1 MKTNELNKEMQLIK
15 NQKVYLLEQ
24 LKKYDDINEYSLV
37 VRKSDKWFQ
46 YYCRKN
52 DGTLDYIAS
61 KDRNFAARLAQ
72 KEYYE
77 KLLKNIQLQEKTI
90 YHFLDKYNEC
100 FRNDLLNSLSG
111 GRKMLITPIEKTDD
125 EFIFAWKEKYSG
137 GNNTIEFGTPYETNN
152 GELVR
157 SKSEKIMADLFHQY
171 EIVYAYEPEVI
182 LYNGQKAFPDFVLLN
197 IRERK
202 TYYWEHFGLA
212 SDALYSE
219 KNLEKLAKYE
229 KSKIVL
235 GDNLIISTES
245 NGVSLDVNLIKQ
257 KIEKHLL

>member
-1 MKTNELNKEMQLIK
+1 MIINDLNKEMQVIK
-15 NQKVYLLEQ
+15 NQKVFLIEQ
-24 LKKYDDINEYSLV
+24 LKKFDDINEYSLV

-77 KLLKNIQLQEKTI
+77 KLLKAIQIQERTI
-90 YHFLDKYNEC
+90 HSFQSKYDES
-100 FRNDLLNSLSG
+100 FRSRLFEELSG
-111 GRKMLITPIEKTDD
+111 GRKKLIEPLIMPDKDFVD
-125 EFIFAWKEKYSG
+125 AWKEKYSG
-137 GNNTIEFGTPYETNN
+137 GNNTIEFSTPYETNN

-157 SKSEKIMADLFHQY
+157 SKSEKILADLFHQY
-171 EIVYAYEPEVI
+171 GIVYGYEPEVI

-212 SDALYSE
+212 SDASYSE

-235 GDNLIISTES
+235 GDNLILSTES
-245 NGVSLDVNLIKQ
+245 NGVCLDVNLIKQ

>member
-1 MKTNELNKEMQLIK
+1 
-15 NQKVYLLEQ
+15 
-24 LKKYDDINEYSLV
+24 
-37 VRKSDKWFQ
+37 
-46 YYCRKN
+46 
-52 DGTLDYIAS
+52 
-61 KDRNFAARLAQ
+61 
-72 KEYYE
+72 
-77 KLLKNIQLQEKTI
+77 
-90 YHFLDKYNEC
+90 
-100 FRNDLLNSLSG
+100 
-111 GRKMLITPIEKTDD
+111 
-125 EFIFAWKEKYSG
+125 
-137 GNNTIEFGTPYETNN
+137 
-152 GELVR
+152 
-157 SKSEKIMADLFHQY
+157 MADLFHQY

-182 LYNGQKAFPDFVLLN
+182 LYNGQKAFPDFVILN